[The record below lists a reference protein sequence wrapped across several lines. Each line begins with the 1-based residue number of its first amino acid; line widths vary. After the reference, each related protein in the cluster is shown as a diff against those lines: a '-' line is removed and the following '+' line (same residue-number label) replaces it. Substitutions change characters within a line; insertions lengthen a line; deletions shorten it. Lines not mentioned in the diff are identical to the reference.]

1 MAIRTALGAPR
12 IRLVSQLFAEAF
24 LLALGGAVL
33 GLALAQV
40 FLGATANRLPSLL
53 PLMGIELE
61 LDASAV
67 AYTLGIS
74 WIAAMV
80 FGLAPSIQSA
90 RARAASNLAP
100 EGRNIGSRTA
110 ARARKLFVA
119 TQVAASLI
127 LVAGASLM
135 LKSFDPLLAVDPC
148 DGRDRARAAIRLR
161 HSTLEQREWT

>member
-1 MAIRTALGAPR
+1 
-12 IRLVSQLFAEAF
+12 
-24 LLALGGAVL
+24 
-33 GLALAQV
+33 
-40 FLGATANRLPSLL
+40 
-53 PLMGIELE
+53 MGIELE

-135 LKSFDPLLAVDPC
+135 LKSFDPSSPSI
-148 DGRDRARAAIRLR
+148 RAMVETGHGQPFA
-161 HSTLEQREWT
+161 